1 MEVRK
6 QNKII
11 QYGNIM
17 GAILFV
23 ILIWAVSFIHLEMM
37 KQEIIAGTYRETWSL
52 VKAYE
57 EHVRR
62 LFHEADEITLRIKA
76 DSEADGIISPWVDDY
91 MQMKAQPNHI
101 YQILIADKAGNV
113 IKSARPQQLANISN
127 VDHYL
132 AHFQNSNV
140 ELFIGQPRT
149 GITAKASLMPLSR
162 RISGPDGSFAGVV
175 TVLFNTDEVIRFFD
189 DMHLSP
195 AHGLNLIGHDGIA
208 RVRRL
213 GSNTLYYADLR
224 KAPITKELQR
234 QGDTGHFRNMTV
246 VEGEARYFSFSRLR
260 DLPFVVT
267 ASKAESAVLEP
278 YWHMQRQVYVGA
290 SAASLLLVIVSL
302 YFHRLLQR
310 QRRLQQELF
319 ASETQ
324 YRELVQHSN
333 SVIARY
339 SCDGTILFINE
350 YGLQIF
356 GLPEE
361 QVIGANFLE
370 LIGTHTTVK
379 TDDDGSQTIQSQ
391 IAADRP
397 VWIEW
402 KTNPLAC
409 SLSGQE
415 NLAVGIDITERKQY
429 EEIIRH
435 QAFHDNLTGLPN
447 RMLLKDRFDLEII
460 QAERNNVK
468 VAVLY
473 MDLDRFKYINDT
485 LGHDSGD
492 KVLQEIGRRLK
503 ASVRASDIVAR
514 IGGDEFAILIA
525 DLRSTA
531 VLEKI
536 CQTLLAAIKQPIQ
549 IDDHEIVLTGSIGVA
564 IFPDD
569 SLVYAD
575 LLINADMA
583 MYQAKEQGKNQF
595 HLYAADRKN
604 KSGED

>member
-1 MEVRK
+1 MGVRK

-23 ILIWAVSFIHLEMM
+23 ILIWAASFVHLEMM

-62 LFHEADEITLRIKA
+62 LFHEADEITLRITA
-76 DSEADGIISPWVDDY
+76 DSEALRGISPWVDSY
-91 MQMKAQPNHI
+91 LQMKAQPKHI
-101 YQILIADKAGNV
+101 YQILITDKDGNV
-113 IKSARPQQLANISN
+113 IKSARPHQLANVSQ
-127 VDHYL
+127 VDHFL
-132 AHFQNSNV
+132 THVNNSSG
-140 ELFIGQPRT
+140 ELFIGQARA
-149 GITAKASLMPLSR
+149 GITTADNLIPLSR
-162 RISGPDGSFAGVV
+162 RINNRDGSFAGVV

-189 DMHLSP
+189 DMNLSP

-213 GSNTLYYADLR
+213 GNNILYHADLR
-224 KAPITKELQR
+224 NAPIAKELQH
-234 QGDTGHFRNMTV
+234 QGNTGHFRNVTV
-246 VEGEARYFSFSRLR
+246 VEGEARYFSFSRLA

-278 YWHMQRQVYVGA
+278 YRHTQRQVYIGA
-290 SAASLLLVIVSL
+290 SAASLLLVAVSL

-319 ASETQ
+319 ASKTQ

-333 SVIARY
+333 SIIARY
-339 SCDGTILFINE
+339 SCDGTILFMNE

-356 GLPEE
+356 DLAEE
-361 QVIGANFLE
+361 QVIGANFWE

-379 TDDDGSQTIQSQ
+379 TDDGGSQTIQSCMK
-391 IAADRP
+391 ADRP

-409 SLSGQE
+409 SSCGHQS
-415 NLAVGIDITERKQY
+415 LAVGIDITERKQY
-429 EEIIRH
+429 EEIIHH

-447 RMLLKDRFDLEII
+447 RMLLKDRFEQEITRA
-460 QAERNNVK
+460 QRNKSK

-473 MDLDRFKYINDT
+473 LDLDRFKLINDT

-492 KVLQEIGRRLK
+492 KVLEEIGQRLK
-503 ASVRASDIVAR
+503 AAVRASDTVAR
-514 IGGDEFAILIA
+514 IGGDEFAILIPDLHSQA
-525 DLRSTA
+525 DIENVCQNL
-531 VLEKI
+531 LEI
-536 CQTLLAAIKQPIQ
+536 IEQPIQ
-549 IDDHEIVLTGSIGVA
+549 IGSREVVLTGSIGVA

-569 SLVYAD
+569 SLAYAE
-575 LLINADMA
+575 LLVNADMA
-583 MYQAKEQGKNQF
+583 MYQAKERGKNQF
-595 HLYAADRKN
+595 HLYVTDRNQKP
-604 KSGED
+604 GED